1 MAWVRKVNRHVQ
13 VLVPKTVGGNTAYV
27 KILPGVIT
35 ALGAGELITVRVGRY
50 DTDNATPG
58 KQYITYTNIDRRT
71 DPNENLPVTVKYI
84 SY

>member
-13 VLVPKTVGGNTAYV
+13 VLVPKTVGDNAEYV

-50 DTDNATPG
+50 DTDSGTPG
-58 KQYITYTNIDRRT
+58 SQYITYTDIDRRT
-71 DPNENLPVTVKYI
+71 DPNEDLPATVKYI